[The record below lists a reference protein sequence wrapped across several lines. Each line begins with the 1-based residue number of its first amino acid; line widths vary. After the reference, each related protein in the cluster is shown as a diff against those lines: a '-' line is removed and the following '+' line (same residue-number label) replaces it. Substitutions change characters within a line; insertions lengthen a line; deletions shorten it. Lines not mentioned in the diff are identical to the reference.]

1 MPKYLETEILT
12 DGCKLE
18 SPTKGSF
25 AMNMLFRRNAWEA
38 RRGFGQFAQRS
49 STFGLPSST
58 GNLPVSPVTN
68 TSLETHHGSHL
79 MVTNFGHEQ
88 IISVFS
94 GVVNTSNVLQAPN
107 TRPGS
112 LNIRVYTVHID
123 DITDGTHWEVPLYR
137 HTSDAKGEGK
147 LEIST

>member
-1 MPKYLETEILT
+1 MNQPLLMQLNSRMKDLEAYINRRNFEGSQYVRQVAYLSRITKMPKYLETEILT

-68 TSLETHHGSHL
+68 TSLETHHAA
-79 MVTNFGHEQ
+79 
-88 IISVFS
+88 I
-94 GVVNTSNVLQAPN
+94 
-107 TRPGS
+107 
-112 LNIRVYTVHID
+112 
-123 DITDGTHWEVPLYR
+123 
-137 HTSDAKGEGK
+137 
-147 LEIST
+147 